1 MQAAL
6 TGMGWLKEDG
16 LAHNGFFLEKN
27 MEGTSVQK
35 QQALSALKQD
45 FASVTSNGL
54 WNHVVR
60 PERDALIAIVKQ
72 IRQLLFP
79 QQLWTSSREPGY
91 FDLFAEKLFV
101 SISTQLRYALQFLP
115 ENEHRTWKKL
125 LPEANQLTAQ
135 FLDRIPALRFD
146 LMMDAQAA
154 YENDPAAFN
163 IEEIVLCYPGFF
175 AITVYRIAHEFHK
188 LKVPLIPRMLTE
200 YAHAVTGIDIH
211 PGAEIGRE
219 FFIDHGTGVV
229 IGETTVIGNRVKIYQ
244 GVTLGAKVT
253 HGGLRHTKRHPSIKD
268 NVTIYSG
275 ASILGGDTVIGDG
288 VTVGGNVFLTKSVDS
303 SAGVVRKSL

>member
-1 MQAAL
+1 MD
-6 TGMGWLKEDG
+6 M
-16 LAHNGFFLEKN
+16 EKDRL
-27 MEGTSVQK
+27 QK
-35 QQALSALKQD
+35 QQALSDLKAD

-60 PERDALIAIVKQ
+60 PERDALIDIVKQ

-79 QQLWTSSREPGY
+79 QQLWTSSREPGH

-115 ENEHRTWKKL
+115 ENGNRSWKDL
-125 LPEANQLTAQ
+125 LSEANQLTAQ
-135 FLDRIPALRFD
+135 FLDRVPAIRLE
-146 LMMDAQAA
+146 LMTDAQAA
-154 YENDPAAFN
+154 YEGDPAAFN

-211 PGAEIGRE
+211 PGARIGRE
-219 FFIDHGTGVV
+219 FFIDHGTGGV
-229 IGETTVIGNRVKIYQ
+229 IGETTVIGKRVKIYQ

-253 HGGLRHTKRHPSIKD
+253 HGGLKNIKRHPSIKD

-303 SAGVVRKSL
+303 SAGVVRKSQ